1 MIKRLRY
8 TTKVGAL
15 MTVLATGLLVAGAS
29 PALADTSTASANAAT
44 LSLNGGALATTG
56 TCTVTHPSN
65 SSLPPVVCAP
75 GTASGQTTPALSLLG
90 TQTAIQAGA
99 LVQQAV
105 ANPSP
110 PSTSTPATSAA
121 CAGTVGP
128 GGTIQIGAG
137 GACTPTTPG
146 GVVIDLGGLATIRA
160 DAILGEC
167 TATSNPQGGTTNVQL
182 VNATIQLL
190 GGSPV
195 PLASNPAPNT
205 TVLGLGPLLNVTLNK
220 QPPANP
226 PFPAVLPGGV
236 ATTALSVQVLSGV
249 PLLPPLVDL
258 SIGTV
263 FCGPNAIAPDVP
275 VIPLKGLPIALAT
288 VAGVGVIAMVVRRR
302 RHAVVSEI

>member
-1 MIKRLRY
+1 MIDRLRY

-29 PALADTSTASANAAT
+29 PALADTSTANANAAT
-44 LSLNGGALATTG
+44 LSLNGGGLVDTG
-56 TCTVTHPSN
+56 TCTATHPSD
-65 SSLPPVVCAP
+65 SGQPPVLCNQSSPITVLP
-75 GTASGQTTPALSLLG
+75 GSGIS
-90 TQTAIQAGA
+90 AGL
-99 LVQQAV
+99 LVQSAV

-110 PSTSTPATSAA
+110 PFTSTPATSAA
-121 CAGTVGP
+121 CAGLVGP

-137 GACTPTTPG
+137 GACTPTSPG
-146 GVVIDLGGLATIRA
+146 GIVIDLGGLATIRA

-182 VNATIQLL
+182 ANATIQLL
-190 GGSPV
+190 GGLPT
-195 PLASNPAPNT
+195 PLVSSPAPNT
-205 TVLGLGPLLNVTLNK
+205 SVLGLGALLTVTLNK

-236 ATTALSVQVLSGV
+236 ATTALSVQVLGLV
-249 PLLPPLVDL
+249 PGLPPLVDL

-263 FCGPNAIAPDVP
+263 YCGPNAIAPDVP

-288 VAGVGVIAMVVRRR
+288 VAGVGVVAVLVRRR
-302 RHAVVSEI
+302 RNSVVSEI